1 MRRLRA
7 LMKKEFTHMRRDPR
21 TLVFIFIMPLLQLIL
36 LGYAT
41 NTDIK
46 NIPTAIFDLDNSRAS
61 RALLDAYRVTGF
73 FSFDYQVNS
82 QADLNRLIEVGK
94 VKVGI
99 IIPVDYH
106 IKLESGQTA
115 VVAILIDGS
124 DPTVAG
130 TLLSAA
136 TLVGQAHGTLIR
148 SQQLASQ
155 GFSVSAAL
163 PLDVRTRILYNPDLL
178 GSYNLVPGL
187 IAMIL
192 MMTTTNLTSLSI
204 VRERE
209 RGTIE
214 QLIVTPIRNWE
225 LVIAK
230 ITPYILVSMM
240 NTIMV
245 LIIGTVWFQV
255 PIRGS
260 ILLLLALTGLYLL
273 PNLGIGLLISTFAH
287 TQQEAQF
294 MTMPIMLPSMM
305 LSGFLFPISSM
316 PFILRLIGDF
326 LPLTWRTSFT
336 QSASARVGRKKR
348 WPTICWWSPG
358 RGSKNR
364 RGKAQ
369 CKSGCFDMENIL
381 CSDMKISS

>member
-1 MRRLRA
+1 MVN
-7 LMKKEFTHMRRDPR
+7 FV
-21 TLVFIFIMPLLQLIL
+21 LVFQHPL
-36 LGYAT
+36 
-41 NTDIK
+41 
-46 NIPTAIFDLDNSRAS
+46 
-61 RALLDAYRVTGF
+61 
-73 FSFDYQVNS
+73 
-82 QADLNRLIEVGK
+82 
-94 VKVGI
+94 

-326 LPLTWRTSFT
+326 LPLTYYLFILRSVVIKG
-336 QSASARVGRKKR
+336 VGINLLL
-348 WPTICWWSPG
+348 P
-358 RGSKNR
+358 
-364 RGKAQ
+364 Q
-369 CKSGCFDMENIL
+369 IL
-381 CSDMKISS
+381 ALTTLAAVLLSIAALRFHKTLD